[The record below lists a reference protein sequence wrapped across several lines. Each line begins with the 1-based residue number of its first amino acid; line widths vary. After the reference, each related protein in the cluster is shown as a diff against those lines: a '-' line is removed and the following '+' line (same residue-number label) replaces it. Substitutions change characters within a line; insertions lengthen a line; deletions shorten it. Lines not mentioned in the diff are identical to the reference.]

1 MAMDLT
7 LVPRGT
13 RVEATGDGDVFDI
26 SNSPT
31 RTFLVTLDVLD
42 QIEQE
47 SIDLSVWGSADG
59 QAWGTTPLLK
69 LPQTFYRGQTSL
81 ILDMTYRP
89 EIKFIRPK
97 WELNRWGRV
106 APEPMFVISATA
118 TEIPAMPKRATP
130 PQTETVHS

>member
-1 MAMDLT
+1 MAMELM

-26 SNSPT
+26 SASAT
-31 RTFLVTLDVLD
+31 RTFLVTLTVLD

-59 QAWGTTPLLK
+59 QNWGHIPLLK
-69 LPQTFYRGQTSL
+69 LPQMFYRGETSL
-81 ILDMTYRP
+81 VLDVSFRP
-89 EIKFIRPK
+89 EIKFLRPK

-106 APEPMFVISATA
+106 APEPMFVIGAMAS
-118 TEIPAMPKRATP
+118 EIPAMPKRPSAG
-130 PQTETVHS
+130 QVSTVHS